1 MDRRYLLKLA
11 AGGFL
16 SAPILSAPWPLDAA
30 PAKDEESHAFDALLA
45 HYLMQGRD
53 GINRVDYARWQ
64 TNDGDRRKLDG
75 YLALLAARTPSAMT
89 RNQAFAYWANLYNAT
104 TLKLVI
110 DNYPIKSIRD
120 IKSDASLFDVKR
132 FFGPWR
138 TKIATVEGRQVSLDD
153 IEHEIMRP
161 TFRDPR
167 VHYSINCASLGCP
180 NLAARA
186 WRAETL
192 DKDLDDAARAFIN
205 HPRGVLV
212 RPDGSLRVSS
222 IYKWFKEDFGG
233 TDAGVIAHLRR
244 YAGPS
249 LSAKLPAAVQSF
261 DDDYDWGLN
270 QVDGRV

>member
-11 AGGFL
+11 VGGFL
-16 SAPILSAPWPLDAA
+16 SATSPLAAA
-30 PAKDEESHAFDALLA
+30 PARDDESHVFDALLA
-45 HYLMQGRD
+45 RYLMQGRD
-53 GINRVDYARWQ
+53 GINRVNYAHWQ
-64 TNDGDRRKLDG
+64 ANDGDRRKLDG
-75 YLALLAARTPSAMT
+75 YLAALAARTPSAMT

-104 TLKLVI
+104 TLKLVL
-110 DNYPIKSIRD
+110 DHYPIKSIRD
-120 IKSDASLFDVKR
+120 IKSDAGFFDVKR
-132 FFGPWR
+132 FLGPWR

-180 NLAARA
+180 NLASRA

-212 RPDGSLRVSS
+212 RADGSLRVSS

-244 YAGPS
+244 YAAPS
-249 LSAKLPAAVQSF
+249 LSAKLLPAQSF

-270 QVDGRV
+270 EVDGRA